1 MFGTG
6 NVMAKIKLQNS
17 FDLAK
22 FREGTLRRHQV
33 RALETEGRVS
43 TGATLLVIPE
53 EVAAF
58 LGLPTVDKRRIML
71 ADGRIRSF
79 PVVGD
84 LRIEVLG
91 RDMSTDAVVMPIGTT
106 ILIGRVVLETLD
118 LVVDPRS
125 RDVFVNPAQPDGP
138 LAEALTA
145 A

>member
-1 MFGTG
+1 M
-6 NVMAKIKLQNS
+6 
-17 FDLAK
+17 
-22 FREGTLRRHQV
+22 EGL
-33 RALETEGRVS
+33 VS

-58 LGLPTVDKRRIML
+58 LGLPTVGKRRIML

-84 LRIEVLG
+84 LRIEILG

-106 ILIGRVVLETLD
+106 LLIGQVVLETLD
-118 LVVDPRS
+118 LVVDPKS
-125 RDVFVNPAQPDGP
+125 RDVLGNPAHPDGP